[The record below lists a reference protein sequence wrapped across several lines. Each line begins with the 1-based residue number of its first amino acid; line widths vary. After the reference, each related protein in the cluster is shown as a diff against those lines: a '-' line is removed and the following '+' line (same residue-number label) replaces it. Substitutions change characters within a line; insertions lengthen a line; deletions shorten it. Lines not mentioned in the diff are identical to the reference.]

1 MTDLSKCTEIISQS
15 NFVLLRNVDENAVE
29 KNLEGFSPNTRILK
43 KRQKLAFFGV
53 AKRWRI
59 EFKNKCH
66 EAFNFLKTI
75 WRLGAAILHS
85 V

>member
-1 MTDLSKCTEIISQS
+1 MQTLKSFKQKADLSKCTEIISQS

-29 KNLEGFSPNTRILK
+29 KNLAGFSPNTRISN

-59 EFKNKCH
+59 EFKNKCIKH
-66 EAFNFLKTI
+66 LIF
-75 WRLGAAILHS
+75 
-85 V
+85 